1 MMITNGTRRARPL
14 AWALALLVLVS
25 GMAHAQ
31 STSADLREAAEAAAD
46 DPRAWVAL
54 GNALLD
60 ENDPEG
66 AKTAFLEAVAV
77 DYRSC
82 DGHYGLGLAEFER
95 GDFPAALFAFNEV
108 TRLCEERFDGHYNR
122 GVTLARLRRPAEAAE
137 AFRAALDQAEPEA
150 SPDDRVDAWVALAGQ
165 RKRTGEYAAAAA
177 AYDSALTIRP
187 TDDAL
192 VYLRGDALWRAGQG
206 LEALPDLID
215 LEGRSSDHRVSALIA
230 DIYVDAGQVDYALRY
245 LERALTRAEA
255 NADASAQANL
265 LVKLGLLQRS
275 LGRDGEATA
284 SFLAATEL
292 DDASW
297 EAHYNLGVSLLE
309 AGQTRDALAPL
320 ATAEELAPESG
331 EVALALASVY
341 DLLDRPGEAFAAAR
355 RALARLADAE
365 SIVEARFI
373 AGRAAYR
380 LGDYGAA
387 REQLEQVVDARPGLA
402 SAQLWAGLATY
413 QQGDYAAAAPYYE
426 RAVQLDPDDPTA
438 RVNLGAAY
446 LAAER
451 YQDAETVYQL
461 LVDQDPRDA
470 ESLYNLGWSL
480 IGQERR
486 GPARDAWAGSCD
498 LGYRPACD
506 AIADY
511 F

>member
-1 MMITNGTRRARPL
+1 MTITNGTRLARPL
-14 AWALALLVLVS
+14 AWALVALLLVS
-25 GMAHAQ
+25 GAAWGQ
-31 STSADLREAAEAAAD
+31 ASPDELRAAAEAAAD

-60 ENDPEG
+60 EGDAEG

-77 DYRSC
+77 EYRSC

-95 GDFPAALFAFNEV
+95 GDFAAALFAFNEV

-122 GVTLARLRRPAEAAE
+122 GVALSRLRRPAEAAG
-137 AFRAALDQAEPEA
+137 AFQDAIDQAEPEA

-165 RKRTGEYAAAAA
+165 RKRTGEYRAAAD

-187 TDDAL
+187 TDDEL
-192 VYLRGDALWRAGQG
+192 VFLRGDALWRADAG

-215 LEGRSSDHRVSALIA
+215 LEGRTRDYRVSALVA
-230 DIYVDAGQVDYALRY
+230 DVYVGEGQVDYALRY
-245 LERALTRAEA
+245 LQRALARAESD
-255 NADASAQANL
+255 ADASAQANL

-275 LGRDGEATA
+275 LGRDAEATA
-284 SFLAATEL
+284 SFRSAARL
-292 DDASW
+292 DGGSW

-309 AGQTRDALAPL
+309 AGQTKDALDPL
-320 ATAEELAPESG
+320 TTADELAPESG
-331 EVALALASVY
+331 EVALALATVH
-341 DLLDRPGEAFAAAR
+341 DLLGRPGEAFAAAR
-355 RALARLADAE
+355 RALATLADAE

-373 AGRAAYR
+373 AGRAAYQ
-380 LGDYGAA
+380 LGDYGTS
-387 REQLEQVVDARPGLA
+387 RGQLEQVVDARPA
-402 SAQLWAGLATY
+402 SAAVQLWAGLAAY
-413 QQGDYAAAAPYYE
+413 QQGDFAAAVPYYE
-426 RAVQLDPDDPTA
+426 RAVQLDPNDPTA

-446 LAAER
+446 LASER

-461 LVDQDPRDA
+461 LVEQDPRDA
-470 ESLYNLGWSL
+470 ESLYNLGWAL

-486 GPARDAWAGSCD
+486 APARDAWAGACEV
-498 LGYRPACD
+498 GYRPACD